1 MFNNDVTLA
10 VAAYNAGENAVIQH
24 GRKIPPYAETRT
36 YVQRV
41 LKYYADYKSMK
52 EL

>member
-1 MFNNDVTLA
+1 V
-10 VAAYNAGENAVIQH
+10 
-24 GRKIPPYAETRT
+24 PPYEETRT

-41 LKYYADYKSMK
+41 LKYYADYKRMK